1 MSVEKPISGYKKL
14 ELMRL
19 LATGEHSVS
28 DLAVMYES
36 AEGTIRQF
44 RERHKVQ
51 IAEIVANME
60 DQFAGLWIAKKEN
73 RIAEYQSQ
81 AEKFRDA
88 DDPKLVAR
96 TQTALRSVAEE
107 LGALPQ
113 RLQVQ
118 QEKQTVHVVLEGVD
132 NAKLQDGVS

>member
-1 MSVEKPISGYKKL
+1 MSVERPISGYKKL

-19 LATGEHSVS
+19 LADGKHSVAE
-28 DLAVMYES
+28 LAEMYES

-44 RERHKVQ
+44 RVRHKEQ

-60 DQFAGLWIAKKEN
+60 DQFAGLWIAKKAN
-73 RIAEYQSQ
+73 RIAEYQEH
-81 AEKFRDA
+81 AERFGDS

-113 RLQVQ
+113 RVHVQ
-118 QEKQTVHVVLEGVD
+118 SEQKKVHVVIESKHGD
-132 NAKLQDGVS
+132 IGDGAS